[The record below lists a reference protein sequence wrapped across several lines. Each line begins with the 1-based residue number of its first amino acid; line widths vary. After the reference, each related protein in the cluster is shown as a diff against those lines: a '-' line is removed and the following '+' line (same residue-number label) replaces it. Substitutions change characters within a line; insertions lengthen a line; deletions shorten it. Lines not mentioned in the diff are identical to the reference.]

1 MILPNNRR
9 NKMKQYN
16 ARFDVTIG
24 NGKGQF
30 SFSTRR
36 SYTENFLRNCALTA
50 AQIKHYFQAK
60 K

>member
-1 MILPNNRR
+1 
-9 NKMKQYN
+9 MKQYN

-30 SFSTRR
+30 SFNTRR